1 MIWRSFE
8 GADGSGTQLSFFF
21 TEREFGAERNS
32 EKRPKLKNWLAFHL
46 VISLPLPNSWGL
58 LLLHTRSPMHVLEDN
73 LDDVGLMSTW

>member
-1 MIWRSFE
+1 MDQELNFP
-8 GADGSGTQLSFFF
+8 FF

-32 EKRPKLKNWLAFHL
+32 ERPKLKNWLAFHL

-58 LLLHTRSPMHVLEDN
+58 MLLHTRSPMHVLEDN